1 MDPSLHPLFRPIQ
14 MNGTDGNTYYMEQ
27 IPSVSLMAHVACYWE
42 SGSIPHA
49 GENQSTAIDMYPTR
63 KEAGTLQSTKDP
75 YMDGGIDQPYVS
87 VPARVLPDGCTDML
101 ITYDS
106 IHSVHSYGYC
116 GNYTHPFA
124 VPEPVDVPASAEN
137 YTFGVRFFPGGAY
150 VFHGLPLEELTDR
163 RIPLEECWPVKLSEL
178 QERMAGTKSFEE
190 RVHVMNTY
198 LSPLSVQTNSYE
210 NDLMKNVLHRIF
222 TDGGRMSV
230 SELAMRE
237 VVSERQLHRKF
248 AEWIGISPKRFS
260 EVVRFHRV
268 LDSIHQGHTADWVAL
283 ALNHGFFDQAHLIR
297 QFRKFY
303 GETPL
308 TAAKEHQQRLSDLYN
323 NSIASSVIL
332 KS

>member
-1 MDPSLHPLFRPIQ
+1 MDHSLHPLFRPIQ
-14 MNGTDGNTYYMEQ
+14 MNGTDRNTYYIEQ
-27 IPSVSLMAHVACYWE
+27 IPSISLMAHVACYWE
-42 SGSIPHA
+42 SGSIPHT
-49 GENQSTAIDMYPTR
+49 GEQ
-63 KEAGTLQSTKDP
+63 
-75 YMDGGIDQPYVS
+75 DQEPIS

-106 IHSVHSYGYC
+106 VRSAHSYVYC

-124 VPEPVDVPASAEN
+124 VPEAFDVSPSAD

-150 VFHGLPLEELTDR
+150 VFHGLPLEGFTDM
-163 RIPLEECWPVKLSEL
+163 RIPLEECWPVRLNEL
-178 QERMAGTKSFEE
+178 QERIAGTRIFEE
-190 RVHVMNTY
+190 RVQVMNAY
-198 LSPLSVQTNSYE
+198 LSPLSVQTNTYE
-210 NDLMKNVLHRIF
+210 NDLMKNALHRIF
-222 TDGGRMSV
+222 IDGGRMSV

-268 LDSIHQGHTADWVAL
+268 LGSIHQGHTADGVAL

-323 NSIASSVIL
+323 KSVAPSDIL
-332 KS
+332 RS

>member
-14 MNGTDGNTYYMEQ
+14 LNGADLNTYYIEQ
-27 IPSVSLMAHVACYWE
+27 TPSVPLLAYVACYWE
-42 SGSIPHA
+42 SGSLPYSEKYQ
-49 GENQSTAIDMYPTR
+49 GTA
-63 KEAGTLQSTKDP
+63 
-75 YMDGGIDQPYVS
+75 DQPYMS

-106 IHSVHSYGYC
+106 IRSVHSYAYC

-124 VPEPVDVPASAEN
+124 VPESANVSASAD

-150 VFHGLPLEELTDR
+150 VFHGLPLEEFTDR
-163 RIPLEECWPVKLSEL
+163 RIPLEECWPAKLERL
-178 QERMAGTKSFEE
+178 QERMAETSCFEE
-190 RVHVMNTY
+190 RVQVMNSY
-198 LSPLSVQTNSYE
+198 LSPLSVQAHTYE
-210 NDLMKNVLHRIF
+210 SDMMKNVLHRVF
-222 TDGGRMSV
+222 VDGGRMSV

-237 VVSERQLHRKF
+237 VISERQLHRKF

-268 LDSIHQGHTADWVAL
+268 LDSIHQGHTADGVEL
-283 ALNHGFFDQAHLIR
+283 ALNHGFYDQAHLIR

-303 GETPL
+303 GDTPL
-308 TAAKEHQQRLSDLYN
+308 TAAKEHHLMLSDLYN
-323 NSIASSVIL
+323 KSAARSVML